1 MKSDIYPV
9 PESDPRMGV
18 AMEEARRSLRTFF
31 DAFVAPKPNQDSFLL
46 KVLFENDGTREH
58 IWVADI
64 NATVFPL
71 QGTIAN
77 EPGIEGL
84 SFKQR
89 VSFHPRQISDW
100 MFVQDGYLIGG
111 YTTKAIRASLT
122 LAERVKYDKSAPFK
136 FK

>member
-1 MKSDIYPV
+1 
-9 PESDPRMGV
+9 MG
-18 AMEEARRSLRTFF
+18 AALKEARRSLRTFF
-31 DAFVAPKPNQDSFLL
+31 DAYVAPKPNQNSLL
-46 KVLFENDGTREH
+46 LNVLFENDGTREH

-64 NATVFPL
+64 NASVFPL
-71 QGTIAN
+71 QETIAN

-89 VSFHPRQISDW
+89 VSIHPSRIRGW

-122 LAERVKYDKSAPFK
+122 LAETLKYDESARFK